1 MFLTPAF
8 EASPGFTHLKL
19 CSAVLLSFLR
29 LVIIILETSCVTRCS
44 SLLCLVT
51 ARLHVAISLVTRDV
65 ILAGNNI
72 QDIQV
77 AVISQTKVM

>member
-29 LVIIILETSCVTRCS
+29 LVIILETSCLTGCS

-77 AVISQTKVM
+77 AVICQTKVM

>member
-29 LVIIILETSCVTRCS
+29 LVIIILALLSYGQVT
-44 SLLCLVT
+44 
-51 ARLHVAISLVTRDV
+51 
-65 ILAGNNI
+65 
-72 QDIQV
+72 
-77 AVISQTKVM
+77 